1 MPKTRG
7 SLWQQY
13 QTHEWALT
21 VQRAGARRRV
31 GAERAHEARGRAQR
45 SRRQGQSVQVEG
57 EGMPVT
63 GEAVSL
69 GVVEGRV

>member
-1 MPKTRG
+1 MSGR
-7 SLWQQY
+7 L
-13 QTHEWALT
+13 LC
-21 VQRAGARRRV
+21 
-31 GAERAHEARGRAQR
+31 RGRVPGGGWELREPTRPEAEHR

>member
-1 MPKTRG
+1 MPGGGWELREPTRP
-7 SLWQQY
+7 
-13 QTHEWALT
+13 E
-21 VQRAGARRRV
+21 
-31 GAERAHEARGRAQR
+31 AEHR